1 MKTAKLRWT
10 TLMVALVVM
19 CLCYTVWAEEQK
31 TEGGEPTQEVKT
43 VERPSIAAEIGFL
56 SKYVWRGYE
65 LSNNSLVI
73 QPSITV
79 GYKGFSANLW
89 GNLDTYY
96 DDMDPTTSRQAE
108 WTETDFT
115 VAYDHTFG
123 PVNLG
128 GGVIYYALD
137 AADDSVELYISI
149 GGNFLLSPTLT
160 VYREVYNY
168 PGWYINFGISH
179 SFPLPWWDMSLD
191 LAGSVGYYYS
201 DDDDFVEVREV
212 GGMWVPTSTKY
223 RNFHDGSISAALNIP
238 IAKYFTITPKVVYT
252 FPLSHEADKLL
263 TSSSY
268 TDRSNYVYGGIS
280 ASVAF

>member
-1 MKTAKLRWT
+1 MKTEKFKWI
-10 TLMVALVVM
+10 TLMVALVVV
-19 CLCYTVWAEEQK
+19 CSCYTAWAEEQE
-31 TEGGEPTQEVKT
+31 TEAGEPTQEAAAP
-43 VERPSIAAEIGFL
+43 ERPSIAAEVALL

-96 DDMDPTTSRQAE
+96 DDMDHATTDQAE

-115 VAYDHTFG
+115 LAYDHTFG
-123 PVNLG
+123 LVNLG

-137 AADDSVELYISI
+137 AADDSVEIFVKI

-160 VYREVYNY
+160 VYREVYRY
-168 PGWYINFGISH
+168 PGWYFNLGISH
-179 SFPLPWWDMSLD
+179 SFDLPWWDMSLD
-191 LAGSVGYYYS
+191 LASSVGYYYS
-201 DDDDFVEVREV
+201 DDDDFVEVDKV
-212 GGMWVPTSTKY
+212 GGTWVSTSTKY

-238 IAKYFTITPKVVYT
+238 FATYFTVTPKVVYT

-268 TDRSNYVYGGIS
+268 TDGSDYVYGGITL
-280 ASVAF
+280 SVAF

>member
-1 MKTAKLRWT
+1 MKTGSFKWA
-10 TLMVALVVM
+10 TLVVALVVV
-19 CLCYTVWAEEQK
+19 CSSFTVWAEEK
-31 TEGGEPTQEVKT
+31 ETATAEPTQEAT
-43 VERPSIAAEIGFL
+43 APERPSIAAEIGFF
-56 SKYVWRGYE
+56 SKYVWRGFE
-65 LSNNSLVI
+65 LTNNSLVI

-89 GNLDTYY
+89 GNLDTSH
-96 DDMDPTTSRQAE
+96 DDMDPATSRQAE

-137 AADDSVELYISI
+137 AADDSLELFVKI

-160 VYREVYNY
+160 VYREVYHY

-179 SFPLPWWDMSLD
+179 SFPLPWRDMSLD

-201 DDDDFVEVREV
+201 DDDDFVEVRKV
-212 GGMWVPTSTKY
+212 GGMWVPTATKY

-238 IAKYFTITPKVVYT
+238 FAEYFTVTPKVVYT

-263 TSSSY
+263 TSTSY